1 MAIANHATQEVRRI
15 QLSLAVSLKDKYSGG
30 VPQGKVDLFLDGNE
44 RPVLNPSGYY
54 AFINL
59 PEGSYNINALSEN
72 YLDEKIEVKIESD
85 KYCLDDKCFF
95 LDIPLEISLIPRPS
109 YPFPPGETLVRGT
122 LRDSKGPVSG
132 AQLEVNLRAKFST
145 RTDEMGEFVIF
156 FDSLKEEDVMKEGR
170 TLYLK
175 GSGIQGKSRE
185 VPVECRID
193 NKLMQIENQ
202 LSDVILGT
210 TKSWNPVLTG

>member
-1 MAIANHATQEVRRI
+1 MATINHATQEVRRI

-30 VPQGKVDLFLDGNE
+30 APQGKVDLFLDVNQ

-132 AQLEVNLRAKFST
+132 AQLEVNLHAKFST
-145 RTDEMGEFVIF
+145 GTDEKGEFVMF
-156 FDSLKEEDVMKEGR
+156 FGSLSEEDVTEEKGID
-170 TLYLK
+170 YLI
-175 GSGIQGKSRE
+175 SHSAQGKSKE
-185 VPVECRID
+185 IPVECFID
-193 NKLMQIENQ
+193 GRPVQIENK
-202 LSDVILGT
+202 LRDVSVGA
-210 TKSWNPVLTG
+210 TKSWNPVLTA